1 MHKDKMNIGGKMKR
15 KTYIYLHA
23 IPYAVLISSL
33 TFIGLFLGFTVGK
46 RFDGDVFLFAFSS
59 FFTFAGFAAGL
70 ALSYFIL
77 KSKYF
82 DDAGGAGGKRGG
94 NERGQCR

>member
-1 MHKDKMNIGGKMKR
+1 MNTGGKMKR

-33 TFIGLFLGFTVGK
+33 TFTGLFLGFTVGK

-82 DDAGGAGGKRGG
+82 DDSGGS
-94 NERGQCR
+94 QQ

>member
-1 MHKDKMNIGGKMKR
+1 MKR

-46 RFDGDVFLFAFSS
+46 RFDGDSFILAFSA

-82 DDAGGAGGKRGG
+82 DDAERKQSG
-94 NERGQCR
+94 NERERCR

>member
-1 MHKDKMNIGGKMKR
+1 MHKDKMNLSGKMKR

-46 RFDGDVFLFAFSS
+46 RFDGDAFLFAFSS
-59 FFTFAGFAAGL
+59 FLTFAGFAAGL

-77 KSKYF
+77 RAKYF
-82 DDAGGAGGKRGG
+82 
-94 NERGQCR
+94 

>member
-1 MHKDKMNIGGKMKR
+1 MHKDKINIGGKMKR
-15 KTYIYLHA
+15 KTIYLHA

-46 RFDGDVFLFAFSS
+46 RFDGDVFLFAFSA
-59 FFTFAGFAAGL
+59 FLTFAGFAAGL

-82 DDAGGAGGKRGG
+82 DDAGGAGGKQGG
-94 NERGQCR
+94 NERERCR

>member
-1 MHKDKMNIGGKMKR
+1 MKR

-46 RFDGDVFLFAFSS
+46 RFDSDVFLFAFSS

-70 ALSYFIL
+70 TLSYFIL

-82 DDAGGAGGKRGG
+82 DDSGGS
-94 NERGQCR
+94 QQ